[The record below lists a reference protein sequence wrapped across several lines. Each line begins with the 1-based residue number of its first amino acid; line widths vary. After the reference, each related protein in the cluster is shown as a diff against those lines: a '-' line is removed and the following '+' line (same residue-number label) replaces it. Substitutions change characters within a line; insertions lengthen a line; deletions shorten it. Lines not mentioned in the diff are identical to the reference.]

1 MDKQKYQDEY
11 LKAFNGEEEEAMMP
25 SDDAAEGATEATG
38 TAVTIDAEQAVADAA
53 EENGILPAEGLPV
66 DGVLPEEEAPMEP
79 MGEPVSE
86 ESQMEADEEMSPED
100 IQRQKSWEGRLRKRE
115 EELAAREAAAANAPA
130 VSGDAAAAIAQL
142 TEDFGA
148 EFVKM
153 IVAIAAGEAKKVAD
167 ENVGGVAGTID
178 QLIADTRAAFNTM
191 HYAAIADAHEDFME
205 VAESPKFKEWLESMP
220 DDQRLEKEAVIQGGT
235 AGKVIKLLNEY
246 KDWCKQKD
254 GAQAESDDY
263 ALDAAS
269 GVRSSSPVSLP
280 SKANRSPE
288 DEYLAAW
295 NSM

>member
-11 LKAFNGEEEEAMMP
+11 LKAFNGEEKPAMV
-25 SDDAAEGATEATG
+25 SDDAAEGAAEAAG
-38 TAVTIDAEQAVADAA
+38 TAVVMDAEQAVADAA

-79 MGEPVSE
+79 MGEE
-86 ESQMEADEEMSPED
+86 MEDGAMSPED

-153 IVAIAAGEAKKVAD
+153 IVAIAAGEANKVAA
-167 ENVGGVAGTID
+167 ENVGGVSGTID
-178 QLIADTRAAFNTM
+178 QLIADTRAAFTTM

-280 SKANRSPE
+280 SKANRNPE
-288 DEYLAAW
+288 EEYLAAW

>member
-1 MDKQKYQDEY
+1 MGQYQDEY
-11 LKAFNGEEEEAMMP
+11 LKAFNDEEAITV
-25 SDDAAEGATEATG
+25 SDDAAEGATKSTG

-53 EENGILPAEGLPV
+53 EENGILPAEGLPTE
-66 DGVLPEEEAPMEP
+66 GVLPEEEEPIGEEMED
-79 MGEPVSE
+79 G
-86 ESQMEADEEMSPED
+86 AMSPED

-115 EELAAREAAAANAPA
+115 EELAAREAATANAPA

-153 IVAIAAGEAKKVAD
+153 IVAIAAGEANKVAA
-167 ENVGGVAGTID
+167 ENVGGVSQTID
-178 QLIADTRAAFNTM
+178 NLITDMQTAFRSM
-191 HYAAIADAHEDFME
+191 HYSAIADAHSDFME
-205 VAESPKFKEWLESMP
+205 VAQGPKFIEWLESLP
-220 DDQRLEKEAVIQGGT
+220 DEQRVQKEAIVDGGT
-235 AGKVIKLLNEY
+235 AGQVIKLLNEY

-280 SKANRSPE
+280 SKANRSPD

>member
-1 MDKQKYQDEY
+1 MDKKFQDEY
-11 LKAFNGEEEEAMMP
+11 LKAFNGEEEAMMV

-38 TAVTIDAEQAVADAA
+38 TAVKIDAEKAVADAA
-53 EENGILPAEGLPV
+53 EENGILPAEGLPTE
-66 DGVLPEEEAPMEP
+66 GVLPKKESPMEP
-79 MGEPVSE
+79 MGEP
-86 ESQMEADEEMSPED
+86 AGEEMSPED

-115 EELAAREAAAANAPA
+115 EELAAREAAASNAPA
-130 VSGDAAAAIAQL
+130 ASGDAAAAIAQL

-153 IVAIAAGEAKKVAD
+153 IVAIAAGEASKVAA
-167 ENVGGVAGTID
+167 ENVGGVSSTID
-178 QLIADTRAAFNTM
+178 QLIADTRAAFTTM

-205 VAESPKFKEWLESMP
+205 VADSPKFKEWLESMP
-220 DDQRLEKEAVIQGGT
+220 DDKRLEKESVIQGGT

-246 KDWCKQKD
+246 KDWCKQKE

>member
-1 MDKQKYQDEY
+1 MDKKYQDEY
-11 LKAFNGEEEEAMMP
+11 LKAFNGEEEAAMMP

-53 EENGILPAEGLPV
+53 EENGIEMPGEGLPTE
-66 DGVLPEEEAPMEP
+66 GVLPEEETPMEP
-79 MGEPVSE
+79 MGEPVG
-86 ESQMEADEEMSPED
+86 EEMSPED

-115 EELAAREAAAANAPA
+115 EELAAREAATANAPA

-153 IVAIAAGEAKKVAD
+153 IVAIAAGEANKVAA
-167 ENVGGVAGTID
+167 ENVGGVSQTID
-178 QLIADTRAAFNTM
+178 NLIADMQSAFRSM
-191 HYAAIADAHEDFME
+191 HYSAIADAHSDFMD
-205 VAESPKFKEWLESMP
+205 VAQGPKFVEWLESLP
-220 DDQRLEKEAVIQGGT
+220 DEQRVQNEMIVDGGT
-235 AGKVIKLLNEY
+235 AGQVIKLLNEY

-280 SKANRSPE
+280 SKANRNPD

>member
-1 MDKQKYQDEY
+1 MDKKFQDEY
-11 LKAFNGEEEEAMMP
+11 LKAFNGEEEEAMMV

-38 TAVTIDAEQAVADAA
+38 TAVKIDAEKAVADAA
-53 EENGILPAEGLPV
+53 EENGILPAEGLPTE
-66 DGVLPEEEAPMEP
+66 GVLPEKEVPMEP
-79 MGEPVSE
+79 MGEPAGE
-86 ESQMEADEEMSPED
+86 EGPAMEDGEMSPED

-115 EELAAREAAAANAPA
+115 EELAAREAAASNAPA

-153 IVAIAAGEAKKVAD
+153 IVAIAAGEANKVAA
-167 ENVGGVAGTID
+167 ENVGGVSQTID
-178 QLIADTRAAFNTM
+178 NLISDMQTAFRSM
-191 HYAAIADAHEDFME
+191 HYSAIADAHSDFME
-205 VAESPKFKEWLESMP
+205 VAQSPKFVEWLESLP
-220 DDQRLEKEAVIQGGT
+220 DEQRVQKEAIVEGGT
-235 AGKVIKLLNEY
+235 AGQVIKLLNEY

-280 SKANRSPE
+280 SKANLNPD

>member
-11 LKAFNGEEEEAMMP
+11 LKAFNGEEKPAMV
-25 SDDAAEGATEATG
+25 SDDAAEGATEAAG
-38 TAVTIDAEQAVADAA
+38 TAVVMDAEQAVADAA
-53 EENGILPAEGLPV
+53 EENGIIPAEGLPTE
-66 DGVLPEEEAPMEP
+66 GVLPEEEAPMEP
-79 MGEPVSE
+79 MGDPEAMEPG
-86 ESQMEADEEMSPED
+86 EEMSPED

-115 EELAAREAAAANAPA
+115 EELAAREAAAANPPA

-280 SKANRSPE
+280 SKANRNPE

>member
-25 SDDAAEGATEATG
+25 SDDAAEGATKSTG

-53 EENGILPAEGLPV
+53 EENGILPAEGLPTE
-66 DGVLPEEEAPMEP
+66 GVLPEEEAPMEP
-79 MGEPVSE
+79 MGDPEAMEPG
-86 ESQMEADEEMSPED
+86 EEMSPED

-115 EELAAREAAAANAPA
+115 EELAAREAATANAPA

-153 IVAIAAGEAKKVAD
+153 IVAIAAGEASKVAA
-167 ENVGGVAGTID
+167 ENVGGVSGTID
-178 QLIADTRAAFNTM
+178 QLIADTRAAFTTM

-280 SKANRSPE
+280 SKAKRNPE
-288 DEYLAAW
+288 EEYLAAW

>member
-1 MDKQKYQDEY
+1 MDKNYQDEY
-11 LKAFNGEEEEAMMP
+11 LKAFNGEEEEAMTV
-25 SDDAAEGATEATG
+25 SDDAAEGATKSTG

-53 EENGILPAEGLPV
+53 EENGILPAEGLPTE
-66 DGVLPEEEAPMEP
+66 GVLPEEETPMEP
-79 MGEPVSE
+79 MGEE
-86 ESQMEADEEMSPED
+86 MEDGAMSPED

-115 EELAAREAAAANAPA
+115 EELAAREAATANAPA

-153 IVAIAAGEAKKVAD
+153 IVAIAAGEASKVAA
-167 ENVGGVAGTID
+167 ENVGGVSGTID
-178 QLIADTRAAFNTM
+178 QLIADTRAAFTTM

-205 VAESPKFKEWLESMP
+205 VADSPKFKEWLESMP
-220 DDQRLEKEAVIQGGT
+220 DDKRLEKESVIQGGT

-280 SKANRSPE
+280 SKANRSPD

>member
-25 SDDAAEGATEATG
+25 SDDAAEGATKSTG

-53 EENGILPAEGLPV
+53 EENGILPAEGLPTE
-66 DGVLPEEEAPMEP
+66 GVLPEEEAPMEP
-79 MGEPVSE
+79 MGDPEAMEPG
-86 ESQMEADEEMSPED
+86 EEMSPED

-115 EELAAREAAAANAPA
+115 EELAAREAATANAPA

-153 IVAIAAGEAKKVAD
+153 IVAIAAGEASKVAA
-167 ENVGGVAGTID
+167 ENVGGVSGTID
-178 QLIADTRAAFNTM
+178 QLIADTRAAFTTM

-280 SKANRSPE
+280 SKAKRNPE
-288 DEYLAAW
+288 EEYLAAW
-295 NSM
+295 NSI

>member
-1 MDKQKYQDEY
+1 MDKKYQDEY
-11 LKAFNGEEEEAMMP
+11 LKAFNGEEDAMKV

-38 TAVTIDAEQAVADAA
+38 TAVKIDAKKAVADAA
-53 EENGILPAEGLPV
+53 EGNGILPAEGLPTE
-66 DGVLPEEEAPMEP
+66 GVLPEEEVPMEP
-79 MGEPVSE
+79 MGEPAGE
-86 ESQMEADEEMSPED
+86 EMEDGEMSPED

-115 EELAAREAAAANAPA
+115 EELAAREAAASNAPTA
-130 VSGDAAAAIAQL
+130 SGDAAAAIAQL

-153 IVAIAAGEAKKVAD
+153 IVAIAAGEASKVAA
-167 ENVGGVAGTID
+167 ENVGGVSSTID
-178 QLIADTRAAFNTM
+178 QLIADTRAAFTTM

-205 VAESPKFKEWLESMP
+205 VADSPKFKEWLESMP
-220 DDQRLEKEAVIQGGT
+220 DDKRLEKESVIQGGT

-254 GAQAESDDY
+254 GAQAESNDY

-280 SKANRSPE
+280 SKVNRNPE